1 MNEERDPLKRTQQ
14 ILAQY
19 EHYDGIFTPLQ
30 NPHTPYQQLVM
41 SYDIDG
47 LKEEERLMCPPSAR
61 PQKEPLKIMQVCQKQ
76 TTCLV
81 ADPDHEELC

>member
-1 MNEERDPLKRTQQ
+1 
-14 ILAQY
+14 
-19 EHYDGIFTPLQ
+19 
-30 NPHTPYQQLVM
+30 M